1 MSGVDFAT
9 KPAAGNSAPAK
20 LRSLRILIVDDNKPF
35 AETLSWVLQ
44 GAGDLTEICHNG
56 PSALETARTFD
67 PDIIFLDII
76 LPVVDGYEV
85 CKQLRAQAKRD
96 NLLIVAQSGIDDTEM
111 EAAQRGACFDIHLS
125 KPLDLRQ
132 VVSIVNDTRQALK
145 AQESRKD

>member
-9 KPAAGNSAPAK
+9 RPAAGDSARSK

-76 LPVVDGYEV
+76 LPVIDGYEV
-85 CKQLRAQAKRD
+85 CKQLRAQTQRE
-96 NLLIVAQSGIDDTEM
+96 NLLIVAQSGIGDTAL
-111 EAAQRGACFDIHLS
+111 EAAQRGACFDIHLG
-125 KPLDLRQ
+125 KPVDLRQ
-132 VVSIVNDTRQALK
+132 VVSIVNDTRQALR
-145 AQESRKD
+145 AQKSRKH

>member
-9 KPAAGNSAPAK
+9 KPAAGNSGHAR

-56 PSALETARTFD
+56 PSALETARDFD

-76 LPVVDGYEV
+76 LPVMDGYEV
-85 CKQLRAQAKRD
+85 CKRLRAQAKKD
-96 NLLIVAQSGIDDTEM
+96 DVLIVAQSGIGDTAL
-111 EAAQRGACFDIHLS
+111 EAAQHGACFDIHLG

-132 VVSIVNDTRQALK
+132 VVSIVNDTRQTLR
-145 AQESRKD
+145 AQDRRRD